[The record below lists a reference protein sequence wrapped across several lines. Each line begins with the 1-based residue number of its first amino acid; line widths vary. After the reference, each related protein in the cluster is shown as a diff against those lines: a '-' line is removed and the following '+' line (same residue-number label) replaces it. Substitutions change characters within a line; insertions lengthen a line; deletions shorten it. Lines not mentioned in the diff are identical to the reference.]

1 MPNVSSEN
9 LESKSPDKLRLAFDI
24 FIQAFFL
31 SHFINI
37 FIHPYEEANLQV
49 EALEKDSLLSLIGL
63 FVLAYLLLFFLE
75 RNLSVEKRSSLNNLS
90 YFLFATQLVF
100 RSYQPALIASV
111 IFISLALLIYK
122 ANYAWAY
129 FLFLASYLIRYYYLI
144 ITDKIY
150 IPQIFQ
156 NVSNKTFISRLSLIS
171 IAISI
176 LVLLLIFAYLKF
188 IKKEINLNQRSIFV
202 AALMFLL
209 LAIFIHLIWQ
219 SLILLYKV
227 LNMHTATYD
236 MGIFTQMYHGILK
249 TGKPVTTL
257 ERDQLLSHFKVHVS
271 PILYLIVP
279 IFKLFP
285 YAATLEIMQ
294 VLLIAA
300 AVIPFL
306 LIAKELGFSRKTR
319 VILAS
324 LYLFQTGLIL
334 SNMYNFHE
342 NVFLPLLIMFL
353 FYFVLKGKYSGIITF
368 SILIF
373 MVKEDAFIYVLVI
386 AIYLFLGAGKKDVS
400 ALEKKKARL
409 TALVL
414 GAVSVL
420 AFVLDVYYLRS
431 HGLGEMSSRF
441 SNLKIHPDLGLLS
454 IIIVIFERPVLFI
467 ETIFTPNKLRYL
479 MIQFTSLGFIP
490 LLNRKFYRLSLYLPL
505 LVINLMSN
513 YPYQHDIKFQYNYGS
528 TSFLLVLSLL
538 VLADYL
544 LKAKKTETAVEAK
557 ETVEAPERK
566 TFGYEKLMLA
576 LILIAFIS
584 GITYNV
590 SYFKNYPKINNLLEP
605 RDYIIESRELLNAL
619 PEDTVIVADSFFTV
633 DLADRDWVFDVNYFD
648 FERENRK
655 YPDYIVLKRQRYL
668 DGNYEKMPKF
678 EELGYKENE
687 QISTDRVI
695 IFTKS

>member
-1 MPNVSSEN
+1 
-9 LESKSPDKLRLAFDI
+9 
-24 FIQAFFL
+24 
-31 SHFINI
+31 
-37 FIHPYEEANLQV
+37 
-49 EALEKDSLLSLIGL
+49 
-63 FVLAYLLLFFLE
+63 
-75 RNLSVEKRSSLNNLS
+75 
-90 YFLFATQLVF
+90 
-100 RSYQPALIASV
+100 
-111 IFISLALLIYK
+111 
-122 ANYAWAY
+122 
-129 FLFLASYLIRYYYLI
+129 
-144 ITDKIY
+144 
-150 IPQIFQ
+150 
-156 NVSNKTFISRLSLIS
+156 
-171 IAISI
+171 
-176 LVLLLIFAYLKF
+176 
-188 IKKEINLNQRSIFV
+188 
-202 AALMFLL
+202 
-209 LAIFIHLIWQ
+209 
-219 SLILLYKV
+219 
-227 LNMHTATYD
+227 
-236 MGIFTQMYHGILK
+236 
-249 TGKPVTTL
+249 
-257 ERDQLLSHFKVHVS
+257 
-271 PILYLIVP
+271 
-279 IFKLFP
+279 
-285 YAATLEIMQ
+285 
-294 VLLIAA
+294 
-300 AVIPFL
+300 
-306 LIAKELGFSRKTR
+306 
-319 VILAS
+319 
-324 LYLFQTGLIL
+324 
-334 SNMYNFHE
+334 
-342 NVFLPLLIMFL
+342 
-353 FYFVLKGKYSGIITF
+353 
-368 SILIF
+368 
-373 MVKEDAFIYVLVI
+373 
-386 AIYLFLGAGKKDVS
+386 
-400 ALEKKKARL
+400 
-409 TALVL
+409 
-414 GAVSVL
+414 
-420 AFVLDVYYLRS
+420 
-431 HGLGEMSSRF
+431 MSSRF
-441 SNLKIHPDLGLLS
+441 SNLKIHPNLGLLS

-590 SYFKNYPKINNLLEP
+590 SYFKNYPKINKLLEP